1 MHLGKAAKPGQLR
14 TYKSFVR
21 LFSRAAWRHFVQH
34 VTAMPSGRSEA
45 VQLSLGAAHCCVGAA
60 LVGDEEG
67 TADGGR
73 VGAAV
78 LGLRVR
84 TSAGSAK
91 SRARSLEGACA
102 SSCMPVHACP

>member
-1 MHLGKAAKPGQLR
+1 
-14 TYKSFVR
+14 
-21 LFSRAAWRHFVQH
+21 
-34 VTAMPSGRSEA
+34 

-60 LVGDEEG
+60 LVGAEEG

-91 SRARSLEGACA
+91 SRASSLEGAL
-102 SSCMPVHACP
+102 

>member
-1 MHLGKAAKPGQLR
+1 
-14 TYKSFVR
+14 
-21 LFSRAAWRHFVQH
+21 
-34 VTAMPSGRSEA
+34 MPSGRREA

-60 LVGDEEG
+60 LVGAEDG

-84 TSAGSAK
+84 TSAGSRVPYEYPL
-91 SRARSLEGACA
+91 STPWTWGGHR
-102 SSCMPVHACP
+102 VHGVSPSTLVLHTMCLRGLTR

>member
-1 MHLGKAAKPGQLR
+1 MHLGKAAGPGQLS

-21 LFSRAAWRHFVQH
+21 LFTRAARRAFVQPA
-34 VTAMPSGRSEA
+34 TAMPSGRREA

-60 LVGDEEG
+60 LVGAEEG

-78 LGLRVR
+78 LDLRVR

-91 SRARSLEGACA
+91 SRASSLEGAL
-102 SSCMPVHACP
+102 

>member
-1 MHLGKAAKPGQLR
+1 
-14 TYKSFVR
+14 
-21 LFSRAAWRHFVQH
+21 
-34 VTAMPSGRSEA
+34 MPSGRKEA
-45 VQLSLGAAHCCVGAA
+45 IQLSLGVAHCGVGAA
-60 LVGDEEG
+60 LVGAEEG

-91 SRARSLEGACA
+91 SRASSLEGAL
-102 SSCMPVHACP
+102 

>member
-1 MHLGKAAKPGQLR
+1 MHLGKAAGPGQLC

-21 LFSRAAWRHFVQH
+21 LFTRFMVHTLHGSHASWRAFVQH
-34 VTAMPSGRSEA
+34 ATAMPSGRREA
-45 VQLSLGAAHCCVGAA
+45 VELSARAAHCCVGAA
-60 LVGDEEG
+60 LVGAEEG

-91 SRARSLEGACA
+91 TRASSLEGAL
-102 SSCMPVHACP
+102 

>member
-1 MHLGKAAKPGQLR
+1 MHLGEAAGPGQLR

-21 LFSRAAWRHFVQH
+21 LLRASWRAFVQH
-34 VTAMPSGRSEA
+34 ATAMPSGRREA
-45 VQLSLGAAHCCVGAA
+45 VQLSLGAAHCRVGAA
-60 LVGDEEG
+60 LVGAEEG

-78 LGLRVR
+78 LGLQVR

-91 SRARSLEGACA
+91 SRASSLEGAL
-102 SSCMPVHACP
+102 